1 MAAHPS
7 IQRWTVQHST
17 ELYGNEN
24 WGGGHFL
31 IGDDGKLRLEL
42 HGESGTRSVC
52 LIDLVD
58 ELQARGLDLPVLLR
72 FGELLDERITLL
84 NEKFAAAIAQ
94 LGYQGEYRGIY
105 PIKVNQ
111 QQQVIEEI
119 ARFGRRYHHGFEAG
133 SKAELMAA
141 MAYLDDPQAYVV
153 CNGYKDYEFV
163 DLALYGRMIGVQT
176 VLVVEMPSEL
186 DLILARAR
194 RLGVKP
200 LLGVRIRPGTQV
212 GGHWNG
218 SSGER
223 SVFGLNTAQL
233 MDTVDRLRDEGM
245 LDCLELLHYHLGS
258 QIPNIRDIRNGLAEA
273 CRYYTGLV
281 SEGARMGLLDIGGGL
296 AVDYDGSHTNYANS
310 CNYTL
315 EEYCS
320 DVVEVVMTACDDAE
334 VPHPFILSESGRAT
348 VAYYSMLLFNILDV
362 GRFRSHQV
370 PEKQEGEVSELVQN
384 LLEVDRA
391 LTAKNAQECFHD
403 LLFYRDEVRSRFV
416 HGTVS
421 LRERAMAEQIFWNV
435 LARISETV
443 GSRKYVPEELRDL
456 DDVLT
461 DIYYANFSV
470 FQSLPDAW
478 AIDQLF
484 PIMPVHRLHER
495 PTRQAILS
503 DITCDCDGKID
514 RFIDFHD
521 VRRSLPLHELRDG
534 ESYVLGAFLVG
545 AYQETL
551 GDLHN
556 LLGDTHVVSIRH
568 SEQGKLEFTRE
579 IAGDT
584 VADVLSY
591 VEYSPKELVERMRR
605 KAERA
610 VSVGDIDARQRRR
623 ILDAYQAGLRGYTY
637 YEEDVD
643 A

>member
-1 MAAHPS
+1 MAGHPT
-7 IQRWTVQHST
+7 IQRWTIQNAT

-24 WGGGHFL
+24 WGGGHFV
-31 IGDDGKLRLEL
+31 IDSDGNLCVEL
-42 HGESGTRSVC
+42 HGEGGTKSVC
-52 LIDLVD
+52 LIDLIS

-72 FGELLDERITLL
+72 FGELLDERITVL
-84 NEKFAAAIAQ
+84 NEQFAAAMSQA
-94 LGYQGEYRGIY
+94 GYKGEYRGVY

-119 ARFGRRYHHGFEAG
+119 ARFGSRYHHGFEAG

-141 MAYLDDPQAYVV
+141 LAYLDDPEAYVV

-163 DLALYGRMIGVQT
+163 DLALHGLRIGVRAI
-176 VLVVEMPSEL
+176 LVVEMPGEL
-186 DLILARAR
+186 ELVLERAR
-194 RLGVKP
+194 KLKIRP
-200 LLGVRIRPGTQV
+200 LIGVRIRPGTQV

-233 MDTVDRLRDEGM
+233 MDVVDRLREEKM
-245 LDCLELLHYHLGS
+245 LDCLQLLHYHLGS
-258 QIPNIRDIRNGLAEA
+258 QIPNIRDIRNGLSEA

-281 SEGARMGLLDIGGGL
+281 AEGAAMGLLDIGGGL
-296 AVDYDGSHTNYANS
+296 AVDYDGSHTNFANS
-310 CNYTL
+310 CNYSL

-320 DVVEVVMTACDDAE
+320 DVVEVVMTACEEAE
-334 VPHPFILSESGRAT
+334 IAHPFILSESGRAT
-348 VAYYSMLLFNILDV
+348 VAYYSILLFNILDV
-362 GRFRSHQV
+362 GRFRTHAL
-370 PEKQEGEVSELVQN
+370 PENLTEDTSELVQN
-384 LLEVDRA
+384 LLDVGKA

-421 LRERAMAEQIFWNV
+421 LRERAMAEQIFWNI
-435 LARISETV
+435 LARLGDVV
-443 GSRKYVPEELRDL
+443 GDSKYVPEELRNL

-461 DIYYANFSV
+461 DIYYGNFSV

-484 PIMPVHRLHER
+484 PIMPIHRLNER
-495 PTRQAILS
+495 PTRQAIIS

-514 RFIDFHD
+514 RFIDLHD
-521 VRRSLPLHELRDG
+521 VRRSLPLHELKDN

-556 LLGDTHVVSIRH
+556 LLGDTNVVSVRH
-568 SEQGKLEFTRE
+568 NQDGHLEFTRE
-579 IAGDT
+579 IVGDT
-584 VADVLSY
+584 VADVLTY

-605 KAERA
+605 KAEKA
-610 VSVGDIDARQRRR
+610 VRNGSIDARQRRR
-623 ILDAYQAGLRGYTY
+623 VMDAYQAGLRGYTY
-637 YEEDVD
+637 YED
-643 A
+643 ADA

>member
-1 MAAHPS
+1 MAGHPS
-7 IQRWTVQHST
+7 IERWTIQHAA

-24 WGGGHFL
+24 WGGGHFV
-31 IGDDGKLRLEL
+31 IDADGNLNVEL
-42 HGESGTRSVC
+42 HGEDGTRSIC
-52 LIDLVD
+52 LIDLISG
-58 ELQARGLDLPVLLR
+58 LQARGLDLPVLLR

-84 NEKFAAAIAQ
+84 NERFAAAIAQ
-94 LGYQGEYRGIY
+94 ANYQGQYRGVY
-105 PIKVNQ
+105 PVKVNQ

-119 ARFGRRYHHGFEAG
+119 ARFGSRYHHGFEAG
-133 SKAELMAA
+133 SKGELMAA
-141 MAYLDDPQAYVV
+141 LAYLDDPEAYVV

-163 DLALYGRMIGVQT
+163 DLALHGLRIGVRT
-176 VLVVEMPSEL
+176 VLVVEMPGEL
-186 DLILARAR
+186 DLVLERAR
-194 RLGVKP
+194 
-200 LLGVRIRPGTQV
+200 LLDIRPIIGVRIRPGTQV

-233 MDTVDRLRDEGM
+233 IDVVDRLRTAGM
-245 LDCLELLHYHLGS
+245 LDCLQLLHYHLGS

-273 CRYYTGLV
+273 CRFYTGLV
-281 SEGARMGLLDIGGGL
+281 AEGAPMGLLDIGGGL
-296 AVDYDGSHTNYANS
+296 AVDYDGSHTNFASS

-320 DVVEVVMTACDDAE
+320 DVIEVIMTACDEAE
-334 VPHPFILSESGRAT
+334 APHPLILSESGRAT
-348 VAYYSMLLFNILDV
+348 VAYYSILLFNILDV
-362 GRFRSHQV
+362 GQFRTHSL
-370 PEKQEGEVSELVQN
+370 PETLPEDCTELVRN
-384 LLEVDRA
+384 MAEVGTA

-416 HGTVS
+416 HGGVS
-421 LRERAMAEQIFWNV
+421 LRERAMAEQMFWNI
-435 LARISETV
+435 LARIGDMV
-443 GSRKYVPEELRDL
+443 GKGKYVPEELRDL

-484 PIMPVHRLHER
+484 PIMPIHRLHER
-495 PTRQAILS
+495 PTRKAVLS

-514 RFIDFHD
+514 RFIDLHD
-521 VRRSLPLHELRDG
+521 VRRNLPLHELRDK

-556 LLGDTHVVSIRH
+556 LLGDTNVVSLRH
-568 SEQGKLEFTRE
+568 NEKGQLEFSRE
-579 IAGDT
+579 IPGDT
-584 VADVLSY
+584 VADVLTY

-605 KAERA
+605 KAEKA
-610 VSVGDIDARQRRR
+610 VRNGVIDARQRRQV
-623 ILDAYQAGLRGYTY
+623 LEAYQAGLRGYTY
-637 YEEDVD
+637 YED
-643 A
+643 ADA